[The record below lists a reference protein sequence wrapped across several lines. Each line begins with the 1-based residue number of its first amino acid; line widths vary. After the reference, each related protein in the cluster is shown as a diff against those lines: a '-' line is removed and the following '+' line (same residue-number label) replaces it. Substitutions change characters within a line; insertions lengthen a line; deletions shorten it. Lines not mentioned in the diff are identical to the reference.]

1 MALCSV
7 NAVPLYDSLGESAVE
22 YTVNHS
28 ETSIIFAEASKLV
41 FLAKAAKNV
50 KENVKTVVYW
60 GDAPTVKDASAS
72 IEKEVRHHVSC
83 KQFLEQMQCRAS
95 CFACHHVCCISP
107 HFITFIDACI
117 MMGLLLW
124 LSVGQVL
131 AKESFN

>member
-1 MALCSV
+1 MDFV

-60 GDAPTVKDASAS
+60 GDAPTVKDATAS
-72 IEKEVRHHVSC
+72 IEKEVRHDPLMVARLCMPLSC
-83 KQFLEQMQCRAS
+83 HL
-95 CFACHHVCCISP
+95 
-107 HFITFIDACI
+107 TLDA
-117 MMGLLLW
+117 
-124 LSVGQVL
+124 
-131 AKESFN
+131 